1 MIANEIWNTVRVQ
14 NCLDITIWGSW
25 LNFDNY
31 CHLCKIMHLWFE
43 QKTYKKWF
51 SCKRYDTNDGNTVM
65 ILDGIHTKRRGTIF
79 SRIRMHSATD
89 TQYTLTYDTDT
100 QYTIQLKRDTETQLT
115 HMILWQKQTSQ
126 LEFKRKRKYCYQNFQ
141 TCILWK
147 HSLWEKEMIFAALL
161 LQ

>member
-1 MIANEIWNTVRVQ
+1 MGYIQRGGGQYFPESECIQ
-14 NCLDITIWGSW
+14 
-25 LNFDNY
+25 
-31 CHLCKIMHLWFE
+31 
-43 QKTYKKWF
+43 QP
-51 SCKRYDTNDGNTVM
+51 
-65 ILDGIHTKRRGTIF
+65 IHN
-79 SRIRMHSATD
+79 